1 MNSQAW
7 TSLESDLSP
16 KLERPHLI
24 IASVSC
30 DPSPEANPKSS
41 NFSSPQTPSDKNGF
55 VGRADQEVALI
66 AQKIRS
72 QSFDGLG
79 DLSTDPRRRGYSVV
93 SESRSRSSSMNSV
106 ESGSSSLTNGDQ
118 TSSET
123 QRVGQQISQRL
134 SLISS
139 DDFNQ
144 ELIIKPIKVK
154 KKKKK
159 KPGKCLMR
167 KTNSYILI
175 FFPFVCSL

>member
-1 MNSQAW
+1 M
-7 TSLESDLSP
+7 
-16 KLERPHLI
+16 

-66 AQKIRS
+66 GQKIRS
-72 QSFDGLG
+72 QSFDALG
-79 DLSTDPRRRGYSVV
+79 DLRTDPRRRGYSVV

-106 ESGSSSLTNGDQ
+106 DSGSSSLTNGDQ
-118 TSSET
+118 TPSET
-123 QRVGQQISQRL
+123 QRVDQQISQRL

-139 DDFNQ
+139 EDFNQ

-159 KPGKCLMR
+159 KPGKCLVR
-167 KTNSYILI
+167 KTNYILN
-175 FFPFVCSL
+175 FFPFCI